1 VAALRANDSDLLKRW
16 LSVGVQD
23 LGVTVVVELLL
34 DWLYVFLTV
43 VEQGRLTGWHP
54 GVSL

>member
-1 VAALRANDSDLLKRW
+1 MAALRANDSDLLKRW